1 MEKSEKIENKPENFT
16 ADTEFSGL
24 HFGII
29 CVKVTL
35 KNGNEQN
42 VSSKD
47 SMKELFESNEFYT
60 NQCP

>member
-16 ADTEFSGL
+16 ADTEFLGL

-35 KNGNEQN
+35 KNDGKRQRTKCQFKRLDERT
-42 VSSKD
+42 
-47 SMKELFESNEFYT
+47 FRI
-60 NQCP
+60 